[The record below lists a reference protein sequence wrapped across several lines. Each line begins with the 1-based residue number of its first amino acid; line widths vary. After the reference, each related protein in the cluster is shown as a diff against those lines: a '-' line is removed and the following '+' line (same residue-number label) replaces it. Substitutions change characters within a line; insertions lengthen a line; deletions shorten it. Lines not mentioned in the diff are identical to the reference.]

1 MSDST
6 AIHVESREAFAA
18 ALIAF
23 IEGPLFARH
32 GRGQGAARSSTP
44 IDVSRPLFETGVI
57 DSLGIIE
64 LLAFVETASGR
75 PIPMRKVDMRFFGT
89 VDRITRAFW
98 NGREAPR
105 S

>member
-1 MSDST
+1 MSNSL
-6 AIHVESREAFAA
+6 APRVESREAFAA

-23 IEGPLFARH
+23 IEGPLVARH
-32 GRGQGAARSSTP
+32 GASRSLMSIDAST
-44 IDVSRPLFETGVI
+44 PLFEAGVI
-57 DSLGIIE
+57 DSLGIID
-64 LLAFVETASGR
+64 LLAFVETATGR

-98 NGREAPR
+98 DDREAGT